1 MVETELVEPPAWK
14 INKQDR
20 KSKDDIII
28 SELGP
33 APSYSRAVPFTLRP
47 STKT

>member
-1 MVETELVEPPAWK
+1 MVATKLEPPAWE

-33 APSYSRAVPFTLRP
+33 A
-47 STKT
+47 